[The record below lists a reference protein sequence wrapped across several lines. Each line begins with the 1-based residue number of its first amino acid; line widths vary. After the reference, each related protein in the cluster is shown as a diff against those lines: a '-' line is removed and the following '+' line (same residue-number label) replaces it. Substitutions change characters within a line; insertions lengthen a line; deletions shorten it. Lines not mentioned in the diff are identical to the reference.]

1 MLAEDI
7 IKKIRTGEAA
17 AVDVPLGTVIE
28 DNREPTEVTEG
39 VSEVKEVHVLLSE
52 ADTKQEDTKQDES
65 PEIKPDL
72 EELQA
77 SVKQRN
83 LPIFQNQEEKEAFEQ
98 MLKVDLSFVDHL
110 FKVKMIKSS
119 DYGYTFKSDI
129 NILALYLTGITSL
142 ANRYSS
148 TGHMSSEFFLS

>member
-1 MLAEDI
+1 M
-7 IKKIRTGEAA
+7 
-17 AVDVPLGTVIE
+17 PLGTVIE

-110 FKVKMIKSS
+110 FKVKMINPLIMETHLNQIYKL
-119 DYGYTFKSDI
+119 I

>member
-7 IKKIRTGEAA
+7 IKKIRTVGEAA
-17 AVDVPLGTVIE
+17 AVDMPLGTVIE

-52 ADTKQEDTKQDES
+52 ADTKQDES
-65 PEIKPDL
+65 AEIKPDL

-110 FKVKMIKSS
+110 FKVKMINPLIMDTHLNQIYKL
-119 DYGYTFKSDI
+119 I